1 MAKLKTYDENDSTA
15 GRHPAIVAATV
26 RPFKLIDLICRSITT
41 TMSMPIELEF
51 VLVSSDYATMNA
63 VSEGVKKY
71 GGKFVLVPE
80 AAAARDYMNRRKTDG
95 VFVDL
100 EVPGALGLIES
111 IRKGTSN
118 SKVVI
123 FACARSSK
131 EYTSTLNAGANF
143 LLRKPVSLD
152 SVALHIT
159 IAKELLT
166 SERRRYFRHAVS
178 LPVLLRQGE
187 VEQRVRMTDL
197 SEGGMAVH
205 TVKPLKHGGVVDF
218 GIEFPPGVRVTGKGQ
233 VTWINAAG
241 MAGIALQKFDGKGKE
256 HLEGW
261 LMVQEQRLNV

>member
-1 MAKLKTYDENDSTA
+1 M
-15 GRHPAIVAATV
+15 PVPIV
-26 RPFKLIDLICRSITT
+26 
-41 TMSMPIELEF
+41 LEF
-51 VLVSSDYATMNA
+51 VLVSNDYATVNA
-63 VSEGVKKY
+63 VSKGVEKY

-80 AAAARDYMNRRKTDG
+80 AGAARDYLSRRKTDG

-100 EVPGALGLIES
+100 EVAGALALIES

-159 IAKELLT
+159 ISKELLER
-166 SERRRYFRHAVS
+166 ERRRYFRHSVN
-178 LPVLLRQGE
+178 LPVLLKVGE
-187 VEQRVRMTDL
+187 FEQRARMTNL

-205 TVKPLKHGGVVDF
+205 TVKPLRHTAAVDF
-218 GIEFPPGVRVTGKGQ
+218 NFELPMGVSIKGKGR
-233 VTWINAAG
+233 VAWINAQG
-241 MAGIALQKFDGKGKE
+241 MAGIVAESFDGKAKE

-261 LMVQEQRLNV
+261 LAAREQLGSD

>member
-1 MAKLKTYDENDSTA
+1 
-15 GRHPAIVAATV
+15 
-26 RPFKLIDLICRSITT
+26 
-41 TMSMPIELEF
+41 MSLPIALEF
-51 VLVSSDYATMNA
+51 VLVSNDYATMNA
-63 VSEGVKKY
+63 VSKGVEKY

-80 AAAARDYMNRRKTDG
+80 AGAARDYLSRRKTDG

-100 EVPGALGLIES
+100 EVAGALALIES

-123 FACARSSK
+123 FACGRSSK

-159 IAKELLT
+159 IAKELLER
-166 SERRRYFRHAVS
+166 ERRRYFRHPAN
-178 LPVLLRQGE
+178 LPIVLKEGE
-187 VEQRVRMTDL
+187 FEQRARMTNL

-205 TVKPLKHGGVVDF
+205 TVKPLRHTAAVDF
-218 GIEFPPGVRVTGKGQ
+218 SFELPMGVSIKGKGR
-233 VTWINAAG
+233 VAWINAQG
-241 MAGIALQKFDGKGKE
+241 MAGIVAESFDGKAKE

-261 LMVQEQRLNV
+261 LAAREQLGSD

>member
-1 MAKLKTYDENDSTA
+1 M
-15 GRHPAIVAATV
+15 PVPIV
-26 RPFKLIDLICRSITT
+26 
-41 TMSMPIELEF
+41 LEF
-51 VLVSSDYATMNA
+51 VLVSNDYATVNA
-63 VSEGVKKY
+63 VSKGVEKY

-80 AAAARDYMNRRKTDG
+80 AGAARDYLSRRKTDG

-100 EVPGALGLIES
+100 EVAGALALIES

-159 IAKELLT
+159 ISKELLER
-166 SERRRYFRHAVS
+166 ERRRYFRHSVN
-178 LPVLLRQGE
+178 LPVVLKVGE
-187 VEQRVRMTDL
+187 FEQRARMTNL

-205 TVKPLKHGGVVDF
+205 TVKPLRHTAAVDF
-218 GIEFPPGVRVTGKGQ
+218 NFELPMGVSIKGKGR
-233 VTWINAAG
+233 VAWINAQG
-241 MAGIALQKFDGKGKE
+241 MAGIVADSFDGKAKE

-261 LMVQEQRLNV
+261 LAAREQLGSD

>member
-1 MAKLKTYDENDSTA
+1 
-15 GRHPAIVAATV
+15 
-26 RPFKLIDLICRSITT
+26 
-41 TMSMPIELEF
+41 MPVPIALEF
-51 VLVSSDYATMNA
+51 VLVSNDYATVNA
-63 VSEGVKKY
+63 VSKGVEKY

-80 AAAARDYMNRRKTDG
+80 AGAARDYLSRRKTDG

-100 EVPGALGLIES
+100 EVAGALALIES

-159 IAKELLT
+159 ISKELLER
-166 SERRRYFRHAVS
+166 ERRRYFRHSVN
-178 LPVLLRQGE
+178 LPVLLKVGE
-187 VEQRVRMTDL
+187 FEQRARMTNL

-205 TVKPLKHGGVVDF
+205 TVKPLRHTAAVDF
-218 GIEFPPGVRVTGKGQ
+218 NFELPMGVSIKGKGR
-233 VTWINAAG
+233 VAWINAQG
-241 MAGIALQKFDGKGKE
+241 MAGIVAESFDGKAKE

-261 LMVQEQRLNV
+261 LAAREQLGSD

>member
-1 MAKLKTYDENDSTA
+1 
-15 GRHPAIVAATV
+15 
-26 RPFKLIDLICRSITT
+26 
-41 TMSMPIELEF
+41 MPLPIALEF
-51 VLVSSDYATMNA
+51 VLVSNDYATMNA
-63 VSEGVKKY
+63 VSKGVEKY

-80 AAAARDYMNRRKTDG
+80 ADAARDYLSRRKTDG

-100 EVPGALGLIES
+100 EVAGALALIES
-111 IRKGTSN
+111 IRQGTSN

-159 IAKELLT
+159 ISKELLER
-166 SERRRYFRHAVS
+166 ERRRYFRHPVN
-178 LPVLLRQGE
+178 LPIVLKEGE
-187 VEQRVRMTDL
+187 FEQRARMTNL

-205 TVKPLKHGGVVDF
+205 TVKPLRHSAAVDF
-218 GIEFPPGVRVTGKGQ
+218 SFDLPMGVSIKGKGR
-233 VTWINAAG
+233 VAWINAQG
-241 MAGIALQKFDGKGKE
+241 MAGIVAESFDGKAKE

-261 LMVQEQRLNV
+261 LAAREQLGSD